1 MVNLYLMSLQVDI
14 FDIVGAFPKISV
26 FVSAFLVKRLSFH
39 SIFLQ
44 FSNFNIFNILEF
56 IIRG

>member
-1 MVNLYLMSLQVDI
+1 MSLQVDI

-44 FSNFNIFNILEF
+44 LSNFNIFNILEF
-56 IIRG
+56 IIRR